1 MVYSLLLC
9 MSHNFHC
16 FLAALGLVLEPLHQP
31 YLYFYLFFACLVIF
45 DWMPGI
51 VILVLVILYSYKY

>member
-1 MVYSLLLC
+1 
-9 MSHNFHC
+9 
-16 FLAALGLVLEPLHQP
+16 LAALGLVLEPLHQP